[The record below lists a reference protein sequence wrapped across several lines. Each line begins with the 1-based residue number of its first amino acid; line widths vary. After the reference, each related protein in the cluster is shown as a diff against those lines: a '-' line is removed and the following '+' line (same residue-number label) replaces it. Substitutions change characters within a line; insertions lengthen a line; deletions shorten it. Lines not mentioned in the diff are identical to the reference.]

1 MKNLERI
8 NELNHDIQLN
18 VEDYNNGSLSYEELH
33 ALQHELIKER
43 DELLRD

>member
-1 MKNLERI
+1 MFLHFLYLLK
-8 NELNHDIQLN
+8 NHDIQLN

-43 DELLRD
+43 DELLQD